1 MGCGNGYGRES
12 KRVSNTFIYIIFRM
26 RYEPHEYISI
36 TIILIIIIIIIII
49 INFKQTVKDSQVLQ
63 TKVPMLILLL
73 QQETKQN

>member
-36 TIILIIIIIIIII
+36 TIILIIIIIIII
-49 INFKQTVKDSQVLQ
+49 NFKQTVKDSQVLQ